1 MAPVLERKQQ
11 HAGDQLK
18 AERGRTERLRGE
30 RRKKTEH
37 PHITGTPG
45 PSGGTQESTPRR
57 SSPKQICE
65 RRELFAPPS
74 EPRTVRA
81 PRPTGRHGKGNSA
94 GHQGGDTAV
103 MRTGTVSEAEA
114 YSPRVLLS
122 RCRVGWS
129 RSAAAAGS
137 DSRLA
142 PSYPRARSG
151 GRKSRRGMGE
161 QDATMDG
168 PMRVVVVVV
177 EGSEK
182 GRWRKRGEKWWKEK
196 MNEKGNWKLENGRHA
211 RFEARCRGP

>member
-1 MAPVLERKQQ
+1 
-11 HAGDQLK
+11 
-18 AERGRTERLRGE
+18 
-30 RRKKTEH
+30 
-37 PHITGTPG
+37 
-45 PSGGTQESTPRR
+45 
-57 SSPKQICE
+57 
-65 RRELFAPPS
+65 
-74 EPRTVRA
+74 
-81 PRPTGRHGKGNSA
+81 
-94 GHQGGDTAV
+94 